1 MSQNDEKLQETEM
14 TEKIK
19 TSNEGQEAASQD
31 AQQSHKRRVR
41 YKGKYP
47 KKFEEKYKEL
57 QPEKYQ
63 DTIQH
68 VMQKGNTPAGMHI
81 SIMVMEI
88 LDFLEI
94 KPGQV
99 GFDATLG
106 YGGHTKAMLQCLQ
119 GKGHVYATDV
129 DHEEA
134 AKTKKRL
141 EELGFGE
148 DILTIKLQNF
158 CTIDEIAKE
167 VGGFDFLL
175 ADLGVSS
182 MQIDNPKRG
191 FSFKVDGP
199 LDLRLNQE
207 AGISAAERLETIT
220 RDELAGM
227 LYENSDEP
235 YCEELAKAITDEI
248 RRGNHMDTTTKLRQV
263 IEKTLDFLPEK
274 EKKETIKK
282 TCQRTFQAL
291 RIDVNREFEVL
302 YEFMEKLPDALKP
315 GGRAAILTFHS
326 GEDKLV
332 KKALKA
338 GYKAGIY
345 SDYAKDVIR
354 PSAQE
359 CAQNGRARSTKMRW
373 AIKA

>member
-1 MSQNDEKLQETEM
+1 MSQE
-14 TEKIK
+14 
-19 TSNEGQEAASQD
+19 
-31 AQQSHKRRVR
+31 QQTPHKRRVR

-63 DTIQH
+63 ETVEH
-68 VMQKGNTPAGMHI
+68 VIRKGNTPAGMHI
-81 SIMVMEI
+81 SIMVKEI
-88 LDFLEI
+88 LDFLDI
-94 KPGQV
+94 QPGQT

-106 YGGHTKAMLQCLQ
+106 YGGHTKAMLECLKGQ
-119 GKGHVYATDV
+119 GHIYATDV
-129 DHEEA
+129 DPEES

-141 EELGFGE
+141 EEQGFGE
-148 DILTIKLQNF
+148 KILTVCLQNF

-167 VGGFDFLL
+167 AGGFDFIL

-191 FSFKVDGP
+191 FSFRADGP

-207 AGISAAERLETIT
+207 KGISAAERLDKISRE
-220 RDELAGM
+220 ELAGM
-227 LYENSDEP
+227 LDENSDEP
-235 YCEELAKAITDEI
+235 YCEEIAKAITDEI
-248 RRGNHMDTTTKLRQV
+248 RKGNHMDTTTKLRQV

-274 EKKETIKK
+274 EKKDTVRK
-282 TCQRTFQAL
+282 TCQRVFQAL

-302 YEFMEKLPDALKP
+302 YEFMEKLPDALNP
-315 GGRAAILTFHS
+315 GGRVAILTFPS

-345 SDYAKDVIR
+345 SDYARDVVR

-359 CAQNGRARSTKMRW
+359 CAQNGRARLTKMCW
-373 AIKA
+373 TIKAERILSK

>member
-1 MSQNDEKLQETEM
+1 MEQETQ
-14 TEKIK
+14 T
-19 TSNEGQEAASQD
+19 T
-31 AQQSHKRRVR
+31 HKRRVH

-57 QPEKYQ
+57 QPEKYG
-63 DTIQH
+63 DTIAH
-68 VMQKGNTPAGMHI
+68 VIEKGNTPAGMHI
-81 SIMVMEI
+81 SIMVKEI
-88 LDFLEI
+88 LDFLQI
-94 KPGQV
+94 KPGET

-106 YGGHTKAMLQCLQ
+106 YGGHTKAMLERLEGQ
-119 GKGHVYATDV
+119 GHIYATDV
-129 DHEEA
+129 DPEES

-141 EELGFGE
+141 ADLGFGE
-148 DILTIKLQNF
+148 EILTVRLQNF

-167 VGGFDFLL
+167 VGGFDFIL

-207 AGISAAERLETIT
+207 AGISAAERLDTIT
-220 RDELAGM
+220 REELAGM

-248 RRGNHMDTTTKLRQV
+248 RKGNRIDTTTKLRAV

-274 EKKETIKK
+274 EKKDTIKK

-302 YEFMEKLPDALKP
+302 YEFMEKLPDALRP
-315 GGRAAILTFHS
+315 GGRVAILTFHS

-332 KKALKA
+332 KRALKE

-345 SDYAKDVIR
+345 ADYAKDVVR

-359 CAQNGRARSTKMRW
+359 CVKNGRARSTKMRW
-373 AIKA
+373 AVKAE

>member
-1 MSQNDEKLQETEM
+1 MKMMPQEEK
-14 TEKIK
+14 K
-19 TSNEGQEAASQD
+19 
-31 AQQSHKRRVR
+31 HKRRVH
-41 YKGKYP
+41 YSGKYP
-47 KKFEEKYKEL
+47 KKFEEKYKEH

-63 DTIQH
+63 DMIEH
-68 VMQKGNTPAGMHI
+68 VIRKGNTPAGMHL
-81 SIMVMEI
+81 SIMVQEI
-88 LDFLEI
+88 LDFLQI
-94 KPGQV
+94 QPGQI

-106 YGGHTKAMLQCLQ
+106 YGGHTKAMLACLE
-119 GKGHVYATDV
+119 GRGHIYATDV
-129 DHEEA
+129 DPEES

-141 EELGFGE
+141 LEQGYGEE
-148 DILTIKLQNF
+148 ILTIKLQNF

-167 VGGFDFLL
+167 AGGFDFVL

-182 MQIDNPKRG
+182 MQIDNPERG

-199 LDLRLNQE
+199 LDLRLNPN
-207 AGISAAERLETIT
+207 AGISAAERLDNISRE
-220 RDELAGM
+220 ELSGM

-248 RRGNHMDTTTKLRQV
+248 RKGNRIDTTTKLRHI
-263 IEKTLDFLPEK
+263 IEQTLDFLPEK
-274 EKKETIKK
+274 DKKDIIKK

-291 RIDVNREFEVL
+291 RIDVNHEFEVL
-302 YEFMEKLPDALKP
+302 YEFMEKLPGALKP

-345 SDYAKDVIR
+345 SDYSKDVIR

-373 AIKA
+373 AVRAE

>member
-1 MSQNDEKLQETEM
+1 MEQN
-14 TEKIK
+14 TEKV
-19 TSNEGQEAASQD
+19 
-31 AQQSHKRRVR
+31 HKRRVR

-47 KKFEEKYKEL
+47 RKYEEKYKEL
-57 QPEKYQ
+57 NPEKYK
-63 DTIQH
+63 DTIAH
-68 VMQKGNTPAGMHI
+68 VISKGNTPAGMHI
-81 SIMVMEI
+81 SIMVKEI
-88 LDFLEI
+88 LDFLQI
-94 KPGQV
+94 KPGET

-106 YGGHTKAMLQCLQ
+106 YGGHTKAMMECL
-119 GKGHVYATDV
+119 KGEGHMYATDV
-129 DHEEA
+129 DPEES
-134 AKTKKRL
+134 AKAKKRL
-141 EELGFGE
+141 AEQGFGE
-148 DILTIKLQNF
+148 DILTVKLQNF
-158 CTIDEIAKE
+158 CTIDEIAEE
-167 VGGFDFLL
+167 VGGFDFIL

-191 FSFKVDGP
+191 FSFRADGP

-207 AGISAAERLETIT
+207 KGISAAERLDEIS
-220 RDELAGM
+220 REELAGM

-235 YCEELAKAITDEI
+235 YCEEIAKAITDEI
-248 RRGNHMDTTTKLRQV
+248 RKGNRVDTTTKLREL
-263 IEKTLDFLPEK
+263 IANTLDFLPEK
-274 EKKETIKK
+274 EKKDTIRK
-282 TCQRTFQAL
+282 TCQRVFQAL

-315 GGRAAILTFHS
+315 GGRVAILTFHS

-373 AIKA
+373 AIKAQ

>member
-1 MSQNDEKLQETEM
+1 MEEQKETV
-14 TEKIK
+14 
-19 TSNEGQEAASQD
+19 
-31 AQQSHKRRVR
+31 HKRRVR

-57 QPEKYQ
+57 NPEKYQ
-63 DTIQH
+63 DTIAH
-68 VMQKGNTPAGMHI
+68 VIQKGNTPAGMHI
-81 SIMVMEI
+81 SIMVKEI
-88 LDFLEI
+88 IDFLNI
-94 KPGQV
+94 QPGET

-106 YGGHTKAMLQCLQ
+106 YGGHTKAMLQELQ
-119 GKGHVYATDV
+119 GKGHMYATDV
-129 DHEEA
+129 DPIES

-141 EELGFGE
+141 ADTGFGE

-167 VGGFDFLL
+167 AGGFDFIL

-182 MQIDNPKRG
+182 MQIDNPERG

-199 LDLRLNQE
+199 LDLRLNPE
-207 AGISAAERLETIT
+207 KGISAAERLDHISRE
-220 RDELAGM
+220 ELAGM
-227 LYENSDEP
+227 LDENSDEP

-248 RRGNHMDTTTKLRQV
+248 RKGNRIDTTTKLRQV

-274 EKKETIKK
+274 EKKDTIKK

-315 GGRAAILTFHS
+315 GGRVAILTFHS

-332 KKALKA
+332 KRALKE
-338 GYKAGIY
+338 GFREGIY
-345 SDYAKDVIR
+345 SEYSKDVIR
-354 PSAQE
+354 PSSQE

-373 AIKA
+373 AVRT

>member
-1 MSQNDEKLQETEM
+1 MSQEKENRQHENAQ
-14 TEKIK
+14 
-19 TSNEGQEAASQD
+19 SVQEGQQP
-31 AQQSHKRRVR
+31 HKRRVR
-41 YKGKYP
+41 YKGRYP

-81 SIMVMEI
+81 SIMVKEI
-88 LDFLEI
+88 IDFLEI
-94 KPGQV
+94 KPGQI

-106 YGGHTKAMLQCLQ
+106 YGGHTKAMLECLKGQ
-119 GKGHVYATDV
+119 GHMYATDV
-129 DHEEA
+129 DPEES
-134 AKTKKRL
+134 AKTRKRL
-141 EELGFGE
+141 AEQGFGE

-167 VGGFDFLL
+167 VGGFDFIL

-207 AGISAAERLETIT
+207 SGISAAERLDTIS
-220 RDELAGM
+220 REELAGM
-227 LYENSDEP
+227 LDENSDEP
-235 YCEELAKAITDEI
+235 YCEEIARAITDEI
-248 RRGNHMDTTTKLRQV
+248 RKGNRIDTTTKLREV

-274 EKKETIKK
+274 EKKDTVKK
-282 TCQRTFQAL
+282 TCQRVFQAL

-302 YEFMEKLPDALKP
+302 YDFMEKLPGALKP
-315 GGRAAILTFHS
+315 GGRVAILTFHS

-338 GYKAGIY
+338 GYKEGIY
-345 SDYAKDVIR
+345 SEYARDVVR

-373 AIKA
+373 AVKAE

>member
-1 MSQNDEKLQETEM
+1 MNQETQ
-14 TEKIK
+14 TPY
-19 TSNEGQEAASQD
+19 
-31 AQQSHKRRVR
+31 KRRQR

-47 KKFEEKYKEL
+47 RKFEEKYKEL

-63 DTIQH
+63 DTIAH
-68 VMQKGNTPAGMHI
+68 VIQKGNTPAGMHR
-81 SIMVMEI
+81 SIMVKEI
-88 LDFLEI
+88 LDFLKI
-94 KPGQV
+94 QPGET

-106 YGGHTKAMLQCLQ
+106 YGGHTRAMMECLQ
-119 GKGHVYATDV
+119 GKGHMYATDV
-129 DHEEA
+129 DPEES
-134 AKTKKRL
+134 AKTRKRL
-141 EELGFGE
+141 ADQGFGE
-148 DILTIKLQNF
+148 DILTVKLQNF
-158 CTIDEIAKE
+158 CTIDEIAEE
-167 VGGFDFLL
+167 VGGFDFIL

-191 FSFKVDGP
+191 FSFKIDGP

-207 AGISAAERLETIT
+207 KGISAAERLDTIS
-220 RDELAGM
+220 REELAGM

-248 RRGNHMDTTTKLRQV
+248 RKGNRIDTTTKLRNI
-263 IEKTLDFLPEK
+263 IEKTLDFLPNNK
-274 EKKETIKK
+274 EKKDIVRK

-291 RIDVNREFEVL
+291 RIDVNNEFEVL
-302 YEFMEKLPDALKP
+302 YEFMEKLPSALRP
-315 GGRAAILTFHS
+315 GGRVAILTFHS

-338 GYKAGIY
+338 GYKGGIY
-345 SDYAKDVIR
+345 SEYSKDVVR

-373 AIKA
+373 AVRAED

>member
-1 MSQNDEKLQETEM
+1 M
-14 TEKIK
+14 I
-19 TSNEGQEAASQD
+19 
-31 AQQSHKRRVR
+31 R
-41 YKGKYP
+41 
-47 KKFEEKYKEL
+47 
-57 QPEKYQ
+57 
-63 DTIQH
+63 
-68 VMQKGNTPAGMHI
+68 KGNTPAGMHI
-81 SIMVMEI
+81 SIMVKEI
-88 LDFLEI
+88 LDFLQI
-94 KPGQV
+94 VPGEQ

-106 YGGHTKAMLQCLQ
+106 YGGHTRAMLECLRGQ
-119 GKGHVYATDV
+119 GHIWATDV
-129 DHEEA
+129 DPEES

-141 EELGFGE
+141 EDLGFGE
-148 DILTIKLQNF
+148 DLLTVRLQNF

-167 VGGFDFLL
+167 VGGFDFIL

-207 AGISAAERLETIT
+207 AGISAAERLDTIT
-220 RDELAGM
+220 REELAGM

-248 RRGNHMDTTTKLRQV
+248 RRGSRIDTTTKLRRV
-263 IEKTLDFLPEK
+263 IEDTLDFLPEK
-274 EKKETIKK
+274 EKKDTIKK

-291 RIDVNREFEVL
+291 RIDVNQEFEVL
-302 YEFMEKLPDALKP
+302 YEFMEKLPGALRP
-315 GGRAAILTFHS
+315 GGRVAILTFHS

-332 KKALKA
+332 KQALKE
-338 GYKAGIY
+338 GYKSGIY

-359 CAQNGRARSTKMRW
+359 CAANGRARSTKMRW
-373 AIKA
+373 AVKA

>member
-1 MSQNDEKLQETEM
+1 MEKETQ
-14 TEKIK
+14 TP
-19 TSNEGQEAASQD
+19 
-31 AQQSHKRRVR
+31 HKRRVR
-41 YKGKYP
+41 YNGKYP
-47 KKFEEKYKEL
+47 RKFEEKYKEL
-57 QPEKYQ
+57 QPEKYK
-63 DTIQH
+63 DTIEH
-68 VMQKGNTPAGMHI
+68 VISKGNTPAGMHI
-81 SIMVMEI
+81 SIMVNEI
-88 LDFLEI
+88 LDFLDI
-94 KPGQV
+94 QPGQI

-106 YGGHTKAMLQCLQ
+106 YGGHTKAMLEKLQ
-119 GKGHVYATDV
+119 GNGHIYATDV
-129 DHEEA
+129 DPVESQ
-134 AKTKKRL
+134 KTKKRL
-141 EELGFGE
+141 EEQGYGE
-148 DILTIKLQNF
+148 DILSIRLQNF

-167 VGGFDFLL
+167 TGGFDFIL

-207 AGISAAERLETIT
+207 KGISAAERLDTIS
-220 RDELAGM
+220 REELAGM

-248 RRGNHMDTTTKLRQV
+248 RKGNRIDTTTKLREI

-274 EKKETIKK
+274 EKKDTIRK

-302 YEFMEKLPDALKP
+302 YEFMEKLPNALRP
-315 GGRAAILTFHS
+315 GGRVAILTFHS

-332 KKALKA
+332 KHALKA

-354 PSAQE
+354 PTAQE

-373 AIKA
+373 AVRSKMKCGSGECI

>member
-1 MSQNDEKLQETEM
+1 
-14 TEKIK
+14 
-19 TSNEGQEAASQD
+19 
-31 AQQSHKRRVR
+31 
-41 YKGKYP
+41 
-47 KKFEEKYKEL
+47 
-57 QPEKYQ
+57 
-63 DTIQH
+63 
-68 VMQKGNTPAGMHI
+68 MHI
-81 SIMVMEI
+81 SIMVKEI
-88 LDFLEI
+88 LDFLQI
-94 KPGQV
+94 KPGET

-106 YGGHTKAMLQCLQ
+106 YGGHTKAMMECL
-119 GKGHVYATDV
+119 KGEGHMYATDV
-129 DHEEA
+129 DPEES

-141 EELGFGE
+141 AEQGFGE
-148 DILTIKLQNF
+148 DILTVKLQNF
-158 CTIDEIAKE
+158 CTIDEIAEE
-167 VGGFDFLL
+167 VGGFDFIL

-191 FSFKVDGP
+191 FSFRADGP

-207 AGISAAERLETIT
+207 KGISAAERLDEIS
-220 RDELAGM
+220 REELAGM

-235 YCEELAKAITDEI
+235 YCEEIAKAITDEI
-248 RRGNHMDTTTKLRQV
+248 RKGNRVDTTTKLRE
-263 IEKTLDFLPEK
+263 IIADTLDFLPEK
-274 EKKETIKK
+274 EKKDTIRK
-282 TCQRTFQAL
+282 TCQRVFQAL

-315 GGRAAILTFHS
+315 GGRVAILTFHS

-359 CAQNGRARSTKMRW
+359 CTQNGRARSTKMRW
-373 AIKA
+373 AVKAQ

>member
-1 MSQNDEKLQETEM
+1 MEQET
-14 TEKIK
+14 TV
-19 TSNEGQEAASQD
+19 
-31 AQQSHKRRVR
+31 HKRRPR

-47 KKFEEKYKEL
+47 KRFEEKYKEL

-63 DTIQH
+63 DTIEH
-68 VMQKGNTPAGMHI
+68 VISKGNTPAGMHI
-81 SIMVMEI
+81 SIMVNEI
-88 LDFLEI
+88 LDFLKIQPGEI
-94 KPGQV
+94 

-106 YGGHTKAMLQCLQ
+106 YGGHTKAMLQQLQ
-119 GKGHVYATDV
+119 GQGHIYATDV
-129 DHEEA
+129 DPVES

-141 EELGFGE
+141 ADQGFGE
-148 DILTIKLQNF
+148 DLLTVKLQNF

-167 VGGFDFLL
+167 VGGFDFIL

-199 LDLRLNQE
+199 LDLRLNQD
-207 AGISAAERLETIT
+207 AGISAAERLDTIT

-248 RRGNHMDTTTKLRQV
+248 RKGNRIDTTTKLRQV

-274 EKKETIKK
+274 EKKDTIKK

-302 YEFMEKLPDALKP
+302 YEFMEKLPDALRP
-315 GGRAAILTFHS
+315 GGRVAILTFHS

-332 KKALKA
+332 KKALKE

-373 AIKA
+373 AVKNK

>member
-1 MSQNDEKLQETEM
+1 MEQN
-14 TEKIK
+14 TEKV
-19 TSNEGQEAASQD
+19 
-31 AQQSHKRRVR
+31 HKRRVR

-47 KKFEEKYKEL
+47 RKYEEKYKEL
-57 QPEKYQ
+57 NPEKYKE
-63 DTIQH
+63 TIAH
-68 VMQKGNTPAGMHI
+68 VISKGNTPAGMHI
-81 SIMVMEI
+81 SIMVKEI
-88 LDFLEI
+88 LDFLQI
-94 KPGQV
+94 KPGET

-106 YGGHTKAMLQCLQ
+106 YGGHTKAMMECL
-119 GKGHVYATDV
+119 KGEGHMYATDV
-129 DHEEA
+129 DPEES

-141 EELGFGE
+141 AEQGFGE
-148 DILTIKLQNF
+148 DILTVKLQNF
-158 CTIDEIAKE
+158 CTIDEIAE
-167 VGGFDFLL
+167 EIGGFDFIL
-175 ADLGVSS
+175 ADQGVSS

-191 FSFKVDGP
+191 FSFRADGP

-207 AGISAAERLETIT
+207 KGISAAERLDEIS
-220 RDELAGM
+220 REELAGM

-235 YCEELAKAITDEI
+235 YCEEIAKAITDEI
-248 RRGNHMDTTTKLRQV
+248 RKGNRVDTTTKLREL
-263 IEKTLDFLPEK
+263 IADTLDFLPEK
-274 EKKETIKK
+274 EKKDTIRK
-282 TCQRTFQAL
+282 TCQRVFQAL

-302 YEFMEKLPDALKP
+302 YEFMEKLPNALKP
-315 GGRAAILTFHS
+315 GGRVAILTFHS

-373 AIKA
+373 AIKAR